1 MAPPTPSTTYYCSV
15 KDVADFLRIT
25 IDSNSY
31 PNDVQVA
38 KIINRKEDEID
49 RRTGHAWRELQV
61 TELYDLPIL
70 WNMSKGV
77 PIFLHHRKCK
87 SLDST
92 KGDAFYIWDGS
103 TYASQAFTN
112 NVDYQN
118 SLFNFDTIKGTISI
132 PGYSYTV
139 IRSDRIKITYRYGES
154 TVPGDIAD
162 ACVKMTCIDLLTTSF
177 KMDKLGVG
185 TEFGLDWE
193 SVIQTWRDDIERTIW
208 DRTEPTTVTN

>member
-1 MAPPTPSTTYYCSV
+1 MAPPQPATTYYCSV
-15 KDVADFLRIT
+15 QDVADFLRIN
-25 IDSNSY
+25 IDATSY
-31 PNDVQVA
+31 PNAVQVA
-38 KIINRKEDEID
+38 KLINRKEDEID
-49 RRTGHAWRELQV
+49 RRTGHAWRTVQV
-61 TELYDLPIL
+61 TELYDLPLL

-87 SLDST
+87 SLDASS
-92 KGDAFYIWDGS
+92 GDSIAIWDGS
-103 TYASQAFTN
+103 TFNPVSFTN
-112 NVDYQN
+112 NSDYQGG
-118 SLFNFDTIKGTISI
+118 FNFDTIKGTISI
-132 PGYSYTV
+132 PGYLFTV
-139 IRSDRIKITYRYGES
+139 IRSDRVKLTYRFGET

-162 ACVKMTCIDLLTTSF
+162 ACIKMVCIDLLTTSF